1 MEKSILGDGLA
12 AMHPQ
17 WNDAYMGV
25 MQSSEL
31 YLPQIQYL
39 TSFKGQELDLESHIK
54 KIYTSTLWS
63 PVELYMQASPD
74 PSE

>member
-1 MEKSILGDGLA
+1 MEFA

-17 WNDAYMGV
+17 WNDAHIGV

-39 TSFKGQELDLESHIK
+39 TSFTGQELDLESHIK
-54 KIYTSTLWS
+54 IDTSTLWS
-63 PVELYMQASPD
+63 PVELYRKTTMQTSPK
-74 PSE
+74 PNE